1 MKQIATLVPAL
12 FGIFLG
18 WMLVNPPAW
27 LEPLGLLRFA
37 VMGVLVLG
45 LLVGFV
51 ALQLGRNL
59 PEDVVLTPRSGGDQH
74 LEPLVR
80 AFEELG
86 FVRAGPAVEV
96 GISPPAVLQPLVHR
110 HEPAY
115 ATVFRT
121 GTLPAVTSVDV
132 VSILQGE
139 RGGLTT
145 NADVRG
151 ASLPGELGS
160 LRQVFPGADPAALF
174 RRHCEALAWLRARGL
189 PARPVAGERFA
200 ADFKRAM
207 SRQRR
212 AFLLTPLRTTVVAI
226 WRTLTGRVP
235 HVGALPE
242 QAIAER
248 QVRHLSIGRNS

>member
-1 MKQIATLVPAL
+1 
-12 FGIFLG
+12 
-18 WMLVNPPAW
+18 
-27 LEPLGLLRFA
+27 
-37 VMGVLVLG
+37 MGVLVLG
-45 LLVGFV
+45 LLVAFV
-51 ALQLGRNL
+51 ALQIGRSL
-59 PEDVVLTPRSGGDQH
+59 PEDVALTPLSEPSSH
-74 LEPLVR
+74 LEPGVR

-160 LRQVFPGADPAALF
+160 LRQVFPGADPAVLF
-174 RRHCEALAWLRARGL
+174 KRHCEALAWLRARGL
-189 PARPVAGERFA
+189 PARPVSGDQFA
-200 ADFKRAM
+200 VDFKRAM

-212 AFLLTPLRTTVVAI
+212 AFLLAPMRTTVVAI
-226 WRTLTGRVP
+226 WRALTGRVP

-242 QAIAER
+242 QAIAKR
-248 QVRHLSIGRNS
+248 QVRHLSLGWKS